1 MFRRLRVIIMLIIFS
16 VFMMYNAADAG
27 EEVSRERIMGLDE
40 QVQQI
45 KSDVLSIAAELSTL
59 EEKLLFPSNTQV
71 AVFVSLIGGETFRLD
86 ALEIELGGEPVAH
99 HLYTF
104 KEFEA
109 LQKGGVQRVYTGN
122 MPTGSH
128 DMQVS
133 FIGKSHS
140 GADIRKTERF
150 KVNKDVGPRIVEVS
164 LAPHGITLKDR

>member
-1 MFRRLRVIIMLIIFS
+1 MGGRKGPHQTADNDKQREVSNMFRRLRVIIMLIIFS

-109 LQKGGVQRVYTGN
+109 LQKGRCAARLYWKHAHGVTRYAGLLHRQIPQWRRYTEN
-122 MPTGSH
+122 RA
-128 DMQVS
+128 
-133 FIGKSHS
+133 I
-140 GADIRKTERF
+140 
-150 KVNKDVGPRIVEVS
+150 
-164 LAPHGITLKDR
+164 